1 MLNKHDSVPL
11 YVQLQNLIRSD
22 IISGKYKVGETIP
35 SETEM
40 MKLYEVT
47 RTTIRKAID
56 GLVDE
61 ALLVK
66 RHGKGTIVCLRE
78 MKHNIW
84 NFSGFT
90 EYARKKN
97 EIPVSR
103 VLKKEIVNLDGVSF
117 MNLVRLRGTRRE
129 TTIKWLTLDT
139 SYVPLNL
146 FPGIEQYD
154 FSEHSLYQI
163 MNQRYSIYP
172 QNASLGIHPINSSK
186 RTRQLFEYE
195 GDFPLIMTKG
205 SVLDEKGTEVE
216 KVEVIY
222 GPNVEF
228 KVVTQI

>member
-11 YVQLQNLIRSD
+11 YIQLQNIIRSD
-22 IISGKYKVGETIP
+22 IINGKFKEGGMIP

-40 MKLYEVT
+40 MKLYQVT

-66 RHGKGTIVCLRE
+66 MHGKGTMVCLRE

-90 EYARKKN
+90 ESARKKN

-103 VLKKEIVNLDGVSF
+103 VLKQEIISLEGSSY
-117 MNLVRLRGTRRE
+117 MHLVRLRGTRRE
-129 TTIKWLTLDT
+129 SSIKWLTLDT
-139 SYVPLNL
+139 SYVPLAL
-146 FPGIEQYD
+146 FPDIDQYD
-154 FSEHSLYQI
+154 FSEQSLYQI

-172 QNASLGIHPINSSK
+172 QNAALAIHPINSSK

-205 SVLDEKGTEVE
+205 SVLDEKGIEVE

-222 GPNVEF
+222 GPSVEF
-228 KVVTQI
+228 KVVTHI